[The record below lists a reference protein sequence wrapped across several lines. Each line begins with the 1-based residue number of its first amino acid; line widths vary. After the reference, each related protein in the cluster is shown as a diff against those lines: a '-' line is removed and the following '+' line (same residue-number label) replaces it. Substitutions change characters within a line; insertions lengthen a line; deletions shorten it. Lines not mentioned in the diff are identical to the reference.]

1 MTTLDARISKTNDK
15 VYKKQ
20 LQSEKITEDLIRT
33 INNCEKECLS
43 DENCMRCDFASYGKN
58 CYSAK
63 LAMKIRKSFS
73 VRGKYEQSEKR

>member
-1 MTTLDARISKTNDK
+1 MTTPAAKTSKIKCEQWKNQ
-15 VYKKQ
+15 VE
-20 LQSEKITEDLIRT
+20 SEKITKDLIRT

-43 DENCMRCDFASYGKN
+43 DENCMKCDFVSYGKN